1 MSLKTAQA
9 VTINSRNFDGTIRR
23 SWNCALLEA
32 NAGSLVFVGVFEID
46 VSHPDLGEISR
57 GTISYE
63 YYWLDRWYNVFCFL
77 EPDGRFRNYYCNINM
92 PPAFTGGVLDYV
104 DLDIDVVVWPDG
116 NFQILDEAEYEQHAT
131 RYSYPAFVKN
141 NAASA
146 LAEVL
151 DLIRSHQLPALREI
165 LQQKRP

>member
-1 MSLKTAQA
+1 MSLKAAQQ
-9 VTINSRNFDGTIRR
+9 VTINSRKFDGTIRR
-23 SWNCALLEA
+23 SWNCELIEA
-32 NAGSLVFVGVFEID
+32 DADSLVFVGVFDID

-63 YYWLDRWYNVFCFL
+63 YYWLDRWYNVFCFH
-77 EPDGRFRNYYCNINM
+77 EPDGTFRNYYCNINM
-92 PPAFTGGVLDYV
+92 PPAFAGSVLDYV

-116 NFQILDEAEYEQHAT
+116 GFQILDEAEYEQHAVQ
-131 RYSYPAFVKN
+131 YSYHEAVRN

-151 DLIRSHQLPALREI
+151 DLIRSQQLPTPPEI
-165 LQQKRP
+165 VQQKRL